1 LVAITELEIE
11 LERLIL
17 EKNQVLIRYFCKEG
31 HTPERAH
38 ELTQDSFLAA
48 HKALP
53 KFRGE
58 AKLFTF
64 VQQIAKNLSIN
75 EIRARNTQKRDA
87 VEVSLNHA
95 LELAET
101 EKGLEPVE
109 RQVFEKEQRA
119 WLEGQIAK
127 LPEKMGQC
135 ITLFHLK
142 DFKISEIEILMRLKA
157 NTIKSHL
164 TQGRE
169 RLKAMIGGE
178 K

>member
-1 LVAITELEIE
+1 MAYFAELKAELDQLVLQ
-11 LERLIL
+11 
-17 EKNQVLIRYFCKEG
+17 KNNFFIGLFRKWG
-31 HTPERAH
+31 HEPERAQ
-38 ELTQDSFLAA
+38 ELTQDTFFATY
-48 HKALP
+48 KALP
-53 KFRGE
+53 KFRGD

-64 VQQIAKNLSIN
+64 ANQIAKNLHLN
-75 EIRARNTQKRDA
+75 EIRACHTQKRDA
-87 VEVSLNHA
+87 VEVPLEHA
-95 LELAET
+95 PELADHEF
-101 EKGLEPVE
+101 GLEPVE

-119 WLEGQIAK
+119 WLKGHIAH

-135 ITLFHLK
+135 VTLFHLEGYS
-142 DFKISEIEILMRLKA
+142 IAEIEILMRLKA